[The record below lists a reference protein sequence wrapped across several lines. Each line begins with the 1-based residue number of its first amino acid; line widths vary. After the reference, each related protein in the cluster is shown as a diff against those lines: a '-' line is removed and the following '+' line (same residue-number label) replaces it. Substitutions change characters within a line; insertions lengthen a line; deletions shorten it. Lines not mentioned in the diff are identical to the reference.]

1 MAGDLVLLTGATGM
15 IGFKTLIELVKA
27 GYKVRAAVR
36 TQAGFERISS
46 LKPLAPYLSQ
56 VESIIVPD
64 ITVPGAY
71 DEAVK
76 GVKYVVHV
84 ASPLASPTVEGD
96 EECQAQIIRPAVQGT
111 VGILESAIKVSGI
124 ERIVITASVLS
135 IASFETIVSGTK
147 INEQTRAS
155 KTEGPFASSIEAYVA
170 SKALAHQA
178 TEKFIA
184 EKKPAFSVVNILPV
198 FVIGR
203 DDTVTDPAN
212 IAKGTNGIIMDPL
225 LGVPRDPLPG
235 AAVHV
240 DDVAKMH
247 VLALGPNVKGNQD
260 YLACAHPGETVDWA
274 EAFEIVKRRFPEA
287 YADGVFKFESVPRP
301 VRVPVNI
308 DSTKAERELGFKFKS
323 FEEMTVSVVEHYLEL
338 IGRK

>member
-1 MAGDLVLLTGATGM
+1 M

-147 INEQTRAS
+147 INGMWFFLAYTPHFLSDLHQT
-155 KTEGPFASSIEAYVA
+155 
-170 SKALAHQA
+170 ALSLTCH
-178 TEKFIA
+178 
-184 EKKPAFSVVNILPV
+184 SH
-198 FVIGR
+198 R
-203 DDTVTDPAN
+203 
-212 IAKGTNGIIMDPL
+212 TNPCLQDRRPL
-225 LGVPRDPLPG
+225 CL
-235 AAVHV
+235 
-240 DDVAKMH
+240 
-247 VLALGPNVKGNQD
+247 
-260 YLACAHPGETVDWA
+260 
-274 EAFEIVKRRFPEA
+274 
-287 YADGVFKFESVPRP
+287 
-301 VRVPVNI
+301 
-308 DSTKAERELGFKFKS
+308 
-323 FEEMTVSVVEHYLEL
+323 
-338 IGRK
+338 